1 MINGDG
7 SRRSGVQLTF
17 PNDNNDYAKKAQP
30 AVVAGQLHLFGGVTL
45 DSFGEWRKIARLD
58 GCEFVELSARLTSS
72 YSETHAALAIEDGSK
87 ALICF
92 GEASP
97 HKNCDVFD
105 GSTVVETF
113 SSSYPHRFGGLG
125 FYNNQPTTV
134 GDDVEGAGKVETLGP
149 NGWTRLPDQQTYTY
163 AHALVGLSNGD
174 LLVIGGYNDVDDLDT
189 VWRLSSG
196 IWTLGGNLQQPVYL
210 GAAIMNGNSV
220 YSFAGANLIGY
231 PIERLDL
238 ADDGTI
244 EQAVHIGDLDE
255 GSFKP
260 ILFITDVNTC
270 STT

>member
-7 SRRSGVQLTF
+7 SRRSGVQLTS
-17 PNDNNDYAKKAQP
+17 PNNDDDYALQAQP
-30 AVVAGQLHLFGGVTL
+30 AVVAGQLHLFGGVVAN
-45 DSFGEWRKIARLD
+45 RKIARLD
-58 GCEFVELSARLTSS
+58 GCAIVELSATLTSQS
-72 YSETHAALAIEDGSK
+72 SGGHAALAIEDGSK

-92 GEASP
+92 GEPS
-97 HKNCDVFD
+97 NCEVFD

-113 SSSYPHRFGGLG
+113 SSSYPHRYGGLG
-125 FYNNQPTTV
+125 FYNNRPTTV
-134 GDDVEGAGKVETLGP
+134 GGEELAGKVETLGP
-149 NGWTRLPDQQTYTY
+149 NGWIRVSDQQTNTF

-174 LLVIGGYNDVDDLDT
+174 LLVIGGHNDDDVLDT